1 MSKDDDKRYL
11 ILKDPNIKRGLFIL
25 ALPIMLNNFIK
36 TIHDVVD
43 IFFVSRV
50 IEDSAS
56 GVGAISA
63 TFPVIF
69 MFIALGIGISI
80 AGTALISQLVGSN
93 QLLEAKKY
101 ATNLIYISVILG
113 VLLLLLA
120 FFGAPLVMKLM
131 GAEGFLLE
139 KSITYLR
146 IRAFELP
153 LLFSFFAFQAIRQST
168 GDTVTPVIF
177 GIITVVLNIILS
189 PLLIMVLDMGVEGAA
204 IATLISQVAIVPFII
219 YHLFRSKSGI
229 TIDVNEYKLDKKVY
243 KPLIK
248 TAIPASFGQAFT
260 AIGFIVLTSI
270 IIHNF
275 SFDMIDP
282 VTGLQMYNDAGEKLV
297 NNDVY
302 GAFSV
307 GNRIS
312 SLILHPVMAIGGVLS
327 AYIGQNIGNLN
338 PERARKSFKEALILS
353 ITIMTVLS
361 LIFMPIRG
369 IVASVFYDKGTDVYE
384 LTVRY
389 MFFLLVGL
397 PLMAI
402 FQAFIGAY
410 NGTGSTNYTFIV
422 SVTRLWLIR
431 VPLILF
437 FVYVFNMGPSGIWT
451 AMLISNFVI
460 AFVGYFFYQKLS
472 YEPKVQLDI

>member
-1 MSKDDDKRYL
+1 MTRDDDKRYL
-11 ILKDPNIKRGLFIL
+11 ILKDPNIKRGLFML

-43 IFFVSRV
+43 IIFVSRV
-50 IEDSAS
+50 IEDSAT

-69 MFIALGIGISI
+69 MFIALGIGVSI

-93 QLLEAKKY
+93 QIAQARKY
-101 ATNLIYISVILG
+101 ATNLIYISVIAGGLF
-113 VLLLLLA
+113 LLLA
-120 FFGAPLVMKLM
+120 FFGAPFVMKAM

-153 LLFSFFAFQAIRQST
+153 LLFTFFAFQSIRQST

-189 PLLIMVLDMGVEGAA
+189 PILIMVLGLGVEGAA
-204 IATLISQVAIVPFII
+204 IATLISQVAIVPFVV
-219 YHLFRSKSGI
+219 YQLFRSKSGL
-229 TIDVNEYKLDKKVY
+229 TIDIKEHKLQKAITT
-243 KPLIK
+243 PIIK
-248 TAIPASFGQAFT
+248 TALPASFGQAFT

-270 IIHNF
+270 IIHQF
-275 SFDMIDP
+275 SFVYGIDP
-282 VTGLQMYNDAGEKLV
+282 VTGEELV

-312 SLILHPVMAIGGVLS
+312 SLALHPVMAIGGVLG

-338 PERARKSFKEALILS
+338 KERAKKSFREALVLS
-353 ITIMTVLS
+353 IVIMSVLS
-361 LIFMPIRG
+361 LILLPLRG
-369 IVASVFYDKGTDVYE
+369 TITTIFYERGTEVYN

-397 PLMAI
+397 PLMGI
-402 FQAFIGAY
+402 FQSFLGAF
-410 NGTGSTNYTFIV
+410 NGSGKTNYTFIV
-422 SVTRLWLIR
+422 SVTRLWGLR
-431 VPLILF
+431 VPLILL
-437 FVYVFNMGPSGIWT
+437 FVYVFNSGPSGIWT
-451 AMLISNFVI
+451 AMLISNFII
-460 AFVGYFFYQKLS
+460 AFIGYFFYQKLTF
-472 YEPKVQLDI
+472 EPKVELDI